1 MVCSCAMCVNHIYT
15 PSHTYMV
22 FIWLGDLG
30 DIGMVNMC
38 VCGPDGV
45 PGDMGNIG
53 CVLARWCTRG
63 HVGHWDGIYVCVGQ
77 MVCRRTCG
85 TLG

>member
-1 MVCSCAMCVNHIYT
+1 
-15 PSHTYMV
+15 
-22 FIWLGDLG
+22 
-30 DIGMVNMC
+30 MVNMC